1 MKLIYLLNRYGAK
14 FSSYKRLYYN
24 FEASNKVTNTLSS
37 DGLKP
42 QMYLSLILKKPSL
55 ILNEF
60 QSFKQE
66 ILPNLQLRLSSTA
79 QIPLIVYLK
88 SILHLLKLNLPT
100 MFINTTR
107 FPEAASK
114 DIFGQQLK
122 RDLAANFHNLI
133 LFIKNDKVQSPLEK
147 QVYFDHIQLALE
159 SLSNV

>member
-1 MKLIYLLNRYGAK
+1 
-14 FSSYKRLYYN
+14 
-24 FEASNKVTNTLSS
+24 
-37 DGLKP
+37 
-42 QMYLSLILKKPSL
+42 MYLSLILKKPSL

-133 LFIKNDKVQSPLEK
+133 LFINNDKVQSPLEK